1 MQEIRNNSGKLVC
14 RIDKPT
20 KTVEIAVKGSVTT
33 IRFSDDGTI
42 KVTNKE
48 KTVCPPRQLNN
59 PQTARRQGNK
69 FNRFLSRLSVCG
81 KHGSAD

>member
-14 RIDKPT
+14 RVDKPT

-48 KTVCPPRQLNN
+48 KT
-59 PQTARRQGNK
+59 A
-69 FNRFLSRLSVCG
+69 
-81 KHGSAD
+81 